1 MSVSKS
7 VRTKTEEFIRKYIN
21 EWTSLPIDI
30 SNIIKEEN
38 IDVEYRNL
46 SDELSGLLIIQGNS
60 KLIGV
65 EKTHHSVRQRFTLAH
80 ELGHFVLHNEVSSVF
95 VDVQLFKRKS
105 EGYSSREERM
115 EQEAN
120 DFAASILMPDYFV
133 RREVEKLNRDL
144 HDDDNVYKLADI
156 FKVSS
161 AAMTYRLINLGL
173 I

>member
-144 HDDDNVYKLADI
+144 HDDDTVYKLADI